1 MGAAPAGGGEHGTA
15 VPPQEP
21 LVSAALG
28 EVHHEGQEG
37 CSRPS
42 TPSALAW
49 VGHSPSENG
58 TVLVAPRQ
66 SRRLWEPTDAQQGP

>member
-28 EVHHEGQEG
+28 EVHHEEQEG
-37 CSRPS
+37 C
-42 TPSALAW
+42 
-49 VGHSPSENG
+49 
-58 TVLVAPRQ
+58 
-66 SRRLWEPTDAQQGP
+66 